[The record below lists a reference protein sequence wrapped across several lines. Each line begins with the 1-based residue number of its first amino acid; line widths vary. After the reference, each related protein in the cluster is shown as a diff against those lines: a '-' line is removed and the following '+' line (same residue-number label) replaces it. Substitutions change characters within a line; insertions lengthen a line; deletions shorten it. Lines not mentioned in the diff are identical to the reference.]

1 MEGETMLLSDIT
13 QKPAF
18 MVESNMLQNEYDQ
31 IVVKMKALS
40 IEEIPVIDQGCW
52 SGVFQLFSNSFPSG
66 TEMGIW
72 VQDAPFFY
80 KDTKI
85 IDIKLPVKFS
95 LVGVVD
101 KENQFLGIAETGK
114 IVEQKRVIWDKYK
127 EVYEQRKHL
136 DAVIDSAYDGILIT
150 DSLGVVTRV
159 NPAMSRFSGILENRF
174 IGRHLT
180 ELFSQGVFQEPSI
193 TWKALQEKR
202 EVIGLQRYPTGQE
215 HIVSAVPI
223 IDEFGKMQGAV
234 ATVRDM
240 TELARL
246 REELNFVQ
254 KRSQEYQL
262 EILKLRKQVLSDEVI
277 AVSPKMVS
285 VFDLAGRVADFDST
299 VLILGE
305 SGVGK
310 EVLAN
315 FIHKNSRRSKGTF
328 VKINCGALP
337 ADLLESELFGYEA
350 GAFTGASRSGKKGLF
365 EAAEGGVIFLDEIG
379 EMSSSLQVKVLR
391 VLQEQEFTRVGGVE
405 PIQVNCRIIAATHRN
420 LQERIQMGLFRE
432 DLYYRLYVVPI
443 HIPPLRERHEDIP
456 AMIQYFLNRYNQKH
470 GIQKMIDSQVIHA
483 LKNYSWPGN
492 VRQLSN
498 LIERLVVTIFEPT
511 ILLHHLPEDVMT
523 LEGPLARTVYHPA
536 IPKGNSKVAIAASNP
551 QMTEINESD
560 NYNAFNVLE
569 RDLIIES
576 LSRYGSIRKVGQA
589 LGVSHTTVIKKMK
602 KYGIT
607 R

>member
-1 MEGETMLLSDIT
+1 MLLSDIT
-13 QKPAF
+13 QTPAF
-18 MVESNMLQNEYDQ
+18 MVESSMLQHEYDQ
-31 IVVKMKALS
+31 IVAKMKTLS
-40 IEEIPVIDQGCW
+40 TEVIPVIDQGCW
-52 SGVFQLFSNSFPSG
+52 AGVFQLFSNSFPSG
-66 TEMGIW
+66 KEMGLW
-72 VQDAPFFY
+72 SQDTPFFY
-80 KDTKI
+80 EDTEI
-85 IDIKLPVKFS
+85 IDIKLPVKSS

-101 KENQFLGIAETGK
+101 KNNKFIGIAETSK
-114 IVEQKRVIWDKYK
+114 IVEQKRVIWAKYK
-127 EVYEQRKHL
+127 EVFEQHKHL

-150 DSLGVVTRV
+150 DALGVVTRV

-180 ELFSQGVFQEPSI
+180 ELFSQGVFKEPSI

-202 EVIGLQRYPTGQE
+202 EIIGLQRYQTGQE

-223 IDEFGKMQGAV
+223 IDEFGKVQGSV

-315 FIHKNSRRSKGTF
+315 FIHKNSRRSKGPF

-337 ADLLESELFGYEA
+337 PDLLESELFGYEA

-365 EAAEGGVIFLDEIG
+365 EAAEGGMIFLDEIG
-379 EMSSSLQVKVLR
+379 EMSTSLQVKVLR

-405 PIQVNCRIIAATHRN
+405 PLQVNCRIIAATHRN
-420 LQERIQMGLFRE
+420 LQERIQLGLFRE

-523 LEGPLARTVYHPA
+523 FEGPLARTVYHPPM
-536 IPKGNSKVAIAASNP
+536 PKGNFEDAIAATNP
-551 QMTEINESD
+551 QMMEITESD

-576 LSRYGSIRKVGQA
+576 LTRYGSIRKVGQA